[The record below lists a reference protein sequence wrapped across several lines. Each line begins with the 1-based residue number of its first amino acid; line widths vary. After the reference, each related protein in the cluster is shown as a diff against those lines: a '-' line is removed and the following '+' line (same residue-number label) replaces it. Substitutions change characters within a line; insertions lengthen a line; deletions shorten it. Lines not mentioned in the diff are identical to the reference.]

1 MSSKLKA
8 QINHLQKWRNI
19 NLKTKTMKTKQLTK
33 PEKRVL
39 IAKDVIKL
47 IKAKKIVI
55 QGGRYFQVGSRGRY
69 IGKQLKDILPKIP
82 KCQVCALG
90 GLFYSYVS
98 KYNNYEIDDE
108 GLININEKDDEMRGL
123 LNDIFSKNQLYLIE
137 CAFEQSDIE
146 ANCRWK
152 YSFDTITRAEE
163 YRDKHN
169 LSGYK
174 DDDKALIHIMKN
186 IISNKGLFKV

>member
-69 IGKQLKDILPKIP
+69 IGKQLKDVLPKIP

-90 GLFYSYVS
+90 GLFYSYVL
-98 KYNNYEIDDE
+98 KYNNYEIDDD

-123 LNDIFSKNQLYLIE
+123 LKDIFSIAQLHLIE

-146 ANCRWK
+146 ANCRCK
-152 YSFDTITRAEE
+152 YSFNTIIRAET
-163 YRDKHN
+163 YRNKHN
-169 LSGYK
+169 IERPN
-174 DDDKALIHIMKN
+174 DADKALIHIMKN
-186 IISNKGLFKV
+186 IISNKGVFRV